1 MLEGKEEFS
10 HLLLLDLPSALKNI
24 WQGQSK
30 LLGKAA
36 RPLSFANPCKLTLE
50 HRLEESSTHFWVN
63 S

>member
-36 RPLSFANPCKLTLE
+36 RPLSFANPCKLTFE
-50 HRLEESSTHFWVN
+50 HRLEE
-63 S
+63 